1 MTAGDVRGVT
11 AGERFRSWPE
21 IQGNA
26 ARGASGLAALGVAED
41 DSVALM
47 LRNDFATFEVNMAAG
62 QLGAYAVPINWHFT
76 PEEAGY
82 ILADCGAKVLVV
94 HADLY
99 EQIAPG
105 VPAQVKVLIVPVPQ
119 EIAAAYGVPADRQA
133 APAGLETWEAFAARY
148 APNTQPPKLARGSM
162 IYTSGTTG
170 RPKGVRRRPSTP
182 ELQAAAAA
190 EVGRYWGLV
199 ADPSIVVLMNGPMYH
214 SAPAAYGMASARLG
228 LSVVLQARFE
238 AEDMLRLIDRQRVSH
253 MHIVPTMFVRLLR
266 LSDAVKAKYD
276 LSSLRW
282 VTHGAA
288 PCAPAVKRQMIEWWG
303 PVINEYYGATETGIV
318 VWHSSP
324 EAVRKPGTVGHVVD
338 GAMLRI
344 VDDAGRDV
352 KQGEVGEIYVRGPHL
367 SEFTYNNDDAKR
379 REVALGDLVTVGDVG
394 YQDADGYVFLCDR
407 KRDMIISGGVN
418 IYPAE
423 IESVLIQM
431 PGVRDCA
438 VFGIPDEEFGEQI
451 CAHVEPL
458 AGAELEA
465 AGVRG
470 YLGQHLARYKVPRV
484 VEFSAALPREDS
496 GKIFKRKLRAPYW
509 EKAGRSI

>member
-1 MTAGDVRGVT
+1 MTAGVT
-11 AGERFRSWPE
+11 SGERFRSWPE
-21 IQGNA
+21 IQANA
-26 ARGASGLAALGVAED
+26 ARGAGGLKALGVGED

-82 ILADCGAKVLVV
+82 ILSDSRAKVLVG
-94 HADLY
+94 HADVLK
-99 EQIAPG
+99 QIEAG
-105 VPAQVKVLIVPVPQ
+105 VPPGVKVLVVPTPP
-119 EIAAAYGVPADRQA
+119 EIGNAYGVPAERRNA
-133 APAGLETWEAFAARY
+133 AGVSTWDAFVAAS
-148 APNTQPPKLARGSM
+148 APNPEPPRPSRGSM

-170 RPKGVRRRPSTP
+170 RPKGVRRRPATP
-182 ELQAAAAA
+182 DQQAKGA
-190 EVGRYWGLV
+190 EEMGKYWGLV
-199 ADPSIVVLMNGPMYH
+199 ADPSIVVMMNGPMYH
-214 SAPAAYGMASARLG
+214 SAPAAYAMGSARLG
-228 LSVVLQARFE
+228 LSIVLQPRFD
-238 AEDMLRLIDRQRVSH
+238 AEDMLRRIEKHKVSH
-253 MHIVPTMFVRLLR
+253 MHIVPTMLVRLLR
-266 LSDAVKAKYD
+266 LPSEVKKKYA

-282 VTHGAA
+282 ITHGAA

-318 VWHSSP
+318 VWHNSA
-324 EAVRKPGTVGHVVD
+324 EALNKPGTVGRVVD
-338 GAMLRI
+338 GATMRI
-344 VDDAGRDV
+344 VDAEGRDV
-352 KQGEVGEIYVRGPHL
+352 KQGEVGEIYLRGPMPT
-367 SEFTYNNDDAKR
+367 EFTYNNDDAKR
-379 REVALGDLVTVGDVG
+379 REIALGELVTVGDVG
-394 YQDADGYVFLCDR
+394 YQDPDGYLYLCDR

-451 CAHVEPL
+451 CAHIEPL
-458 AGAELEA
+458 AGAA
-465 AGVRG
+465 IDAGGVRA
-470 YLGQHLARYKVPRV
+470 YLAQHLARYKVPKV
-484 VEFSAALPREDS
+484 VELSASLPREDS

>member
-1 MTAGDVRGVT
+1 MEPGVS
-11 AGERFRSWPE
+11 AGERFRSWTE
-21 IQGNA
+21 IVANA
-26 ARGASGLAALGVAED
+26 ARAAGGLAALGVGED
-41 DSVALM
+41 DCVALM
-47 LRNDFATFEVNMAAG
+47 LRNDFPTFEVNMAAS

-82 ILADCGAKVLVV
+82 ILADSGAKILVAHSDLLAQIASGVPAGVKVLVV
-94 HADLY
+94 PTP
-99 EQIAPG
+99 E
-105 VPAQVKVLIVPVPQ
+105 
-119 EIAAAYGVPADRQA
+119 EIAAAYGVPAEKRR
-133 APAGLETWEAFAARY
+133 APEGIETWDGFVAKGP
-148 APNTQPPKLARGSM
+148 PNTQPPKMARGSM

-182 ELQAAAAA
+182 EQQQLAAGEAAK
-190 EVGRYWGLV
+190 YWGIKP
-199 ADPSIVVLMNGPMYH
+199 DPSIVVMMNGPMYH
-214 SAPAAYGMASARLG
+214 SAPAAYGMGSARLG
-228 LSVVLQARFE
+228 LPMVLQARFD
-238 AEDMLRLIDRQRVSH
+238 AEDMLRLIDRHKVSH
-253 MHIVPTMFVRLLR
+253 MHIVPTMLVRLLR
-266 LSDAVKAKYD
+266 LPDAVKRRYD
-276 LSSLRW
+276 VSSLRW
-282 VTHGAA
+282 ITHGAA

-318 VWHSSP
+318 VWHNSQ
-324 EAVRKPGTVGHVVD
+324 EALAKPGTVGHVVD
-338 GAMLRI
+338 GATLRI
-344 VDDAGRDV
+344 VDEQGRDV

-367 SEFTYNNDDAKR
+367 AEFTYNNDDAKR
-379 REVALGDLVTVGDVG
+379 REIALGDLVTVGDVG

-423 IESVLIQM
+423 IESMLIQM

-451 CAHVEPL
+451 CAHVEPQ
-458 AGAELEA
+458 AGAA
-465 AGVRG
+465 IDATAVRG
-470 YLGQHLARYKVPRV
+470 YLAQHLARYKVPKV

>member
-1 MTAGDVRGVT
+1 MTAGVT
-11 AGERFRSWPE
+11 AGERFRSWAD
-21 IQGNA
+21 IQANA
-26 ARGASGLAALGVAED
+26 ARAASGFTVLGLGED

-62 QLGAYAVPINWHFT
+62 QLGIYAVPINWHFT

-82 ILADCGAKVLVV
+82 ILADSGAKVLVA
-94 HADLY
+94 HSDLLA
-99 EQIAPG
+99 QIAGG
-105 VPAQVKVLIVPVPQ
+105 VPETVKVLVVPTPDEV
-119 EIAAAYGVPADRQA
+119 AAAYHVPPEKRRAPRGV
-133 APAGLETWEAFAARY
+133 ETWDAFVARH
-148 APNTQPPKLARGSM
+148 APNAQPPKAARGSM

-170 RPKGVRRRPSTP
+170 RPKGVRRRPSSP
-182 ELQAAAAA
+182 EQQALAAGEAA
-190 EVGRYWGLV
+190 KYWGIKP
-199 ADPSIVVLMNGPMYH
+199 DPSIVVLMNGPMYH
-214 SAPAAYGMASARLG
+214 SAPAAYGMGSARLG
-228 LSVVLQARFE
+228 LNMVLQARFE
-238 AEDMLRLIDRQRVSH
+238 AEDMLRLIDRHKVSH

-266 LSDAVKAKYD
+266 LPDEVKRRYD

-282 VTHGAA
+282 ITHGAA
-288 PCAPAVKRQMIEWWG
+288 PCAPAVKRRMIEWWG

-318 VWHSSP
+318 VWHDSQ
-324 EAVRKPGTVGHVVD
+324 AALAKPGTVGRVVE
-338 GAMLRI
+338 GATMRI
-344 VDDAGRDV
+344 VDAEGRDV
-352 KQGEVGEIYVRGPHL
+352 KQGEVGEIYLRGPHL
-367 SEFTYNNDDAKR
+367 AEFTYNNDDAKR
-379 REVALGDLVTVGDVG
+379 REIALGDLVTVGDVG

-451 CAHVEPL
+451 CAHVEPQ
-458 AGAELEA
+458 AGAAIDA
-465 AGVRG
+465 AAVRG
-470 YLGQHLARYKVPRV
+470 YLGQHLARYKVPKV

>member
-1 MTAGDVRGVT
+1 VT
-11 AGERFRSWPE
+11 AGGRFRSWAD
-21 IQGNA
+21 IQVNA
-26 ARGASGLAALGVAED
+26 ARAASGFAALGLGED

-62 QLGAYAVPINWHFT
+62 QLGIYAVPINWHFT

-82 ILADCGAKVLVV
+82 ILADSGARILVAHSDLLAQIASGVPAGVKVLVV
-94 HADLY
+94 PTP
-99 EQIAPG
+99 E
-105 VPAQVKVLIVPVPQ
+105 
-119 EIAAAYGVPADRQA
+119 EIAAAYGVPAEKRR
-133 APAGLETWEAFAARY
+133 APEGIETWDGFVAKSPA
-148 APNTQPPKLARGSM
+148 NTQPPKMARGSM

-182 ELQAAAAA
+182 ELQALAAGEAA
-190 EVGRYWGLV
+190 KYWGIKP
-199 ADPSIVVLMNGPMYH
+199 DPSIVVLMNGPMYH
-214 SAPAAYGMASARLG
+214 SAPAAYGMGSARLG
-228 LSVVLQARFE
+228 LPMVLQPRFD
-238 AEDMLRLIDRQRVSH
+238 AEDMLRLIDRHKVSH
-253 MHIVPTMFVRLLR
+253 MHIVPTMLVRLLR
-266 LSDAVKAKYD
+266 LPDEVKRRYD
-276 LSSLRW
+276 VSSLRW
-282 VTHGAA
+282 ITHGAA

-318 VWHSSP
+318 VWHDS
-324 EAVRKPGTVGHVVD
+324 EAALAKPGTVGRVVE
-338 GAMLRI
+338 GAVMRI
-344 VDDAGRDV
+344 VDAEGRDV
-352 KQGEVGEIYVRGPHL
+352 KQGEVGEIYLRGPHL
-367 SEFTYNNDDAKR
+367 AEFTYNNDDAKR
-379 REVALGDLVTVGDVG
+379 REIALGDLVTVGDVG

-423 IESVLIQM
+423 IEGVLIQM

-451 CAHVEPL
+451 CAHVEPQ
-458 AGAELEA
+458 AGAA
-465 AGVRG
+465 IDAMAVRG

>member
-1 MTAGDVRGVT
+1 MTALGVT
-11 AGERFRSWPE
+11 AGERFRSWAD
-21 IQGNA
+21 IQANA
-26 ARGASGLAALGVAED
+26 ARAAGGLTALGVGED

-47 LRNDFATFEVNMAAG
+47 LRNDFATFELNMAAG
-62 QLGAYAVPINWHFT
+62 QIGAYAVPINWHFT

-82 ILADCGAKVLVV
+82 ILGDCAAKVLVA
-94 HADLY
+94 HADLLA
-99 EQIAPG
+99 QIAPG
-105 VPAQVKVLIVPVPQ
+105 IPAGVKVLVVPVPA
-119 EIAAAYGVPADRQA
+119 EIGDAYSLPPDRRQA
-133 APAGLETWEAFAARY
+133 PVGLQIWDDFVAASE
-148 APNTQPPKLARGSM
+148 PNTQPPKLSRGSM

-182 ELQAAAAA
+182 EMQLAGMV
-190 EVGRYWGLV
+190 EVGRYWGLTV
-199 ADPSIVVLMNGPMYH
+199 DPSIVVMMNGPMYH
-214 SAPAAYGMASARLG
+214 SAPAAYAMSAARLG
-228 LSVVLQARFE
+228 LNIVLQPRFE
-238 AEDMLRLIDRQRVSH
+238 AEDMLRLIARHKVSH

-266 LSDAVKAKYD
+266 LPDEAKKRYD

-282 VTHGAA
+282 ITHGAA
-288 PCAPAVKRQMIEWWG
+288 PCAPAVKRQMIDWWG

-318 VWHSSP
+318 VWHNS
-324 EAVRKPGTVGHVVD
+324 EQALGKPGTVGKVVA
-338 GAMLRI
+338 GAIMRI
-344 VDDAGRDV
+344 VDEQGRDV
-352 KQGEVGEIYVRGPHL
+352 KQGEVGEIFLRGPNA

-379 REVALGDLVTVGDVG
+379 REIALGELVTVGDVG
-394 YQDADGYVFLCDR
+394 YQDADGYLFLCDR

-423 IESVLIQM
+423 IESALIQM

-458 AGAELEA
+458 AGVAIDA
-465 AGVRG
+465 IAVRA
-470 YLGQHLARYKVPRV
+470 YLGQHVARYKVPKV
-484 VEFSAALPREDS
+484 VEFSSALPREDS

>member
-1 MTAGDVRGVT
+1 MTAGVT
-11 AGERFRSWPE
+11 AGERFRSWAD
-21 IQGNA
+21 IQANA
-26 ARGASGLAALGVAED
+26 ARGAGGFSALGLGED

-47 LRNDFATFEVNMAAG
+47 LRNDFPTFEVNVAAG
-62 QLGAYAVPINWHFT
+62 QLGIYAVPINWHFT

-82 ILADCGAKVLVV
+82 ILADSGAKVLVA
-94 HADLY
+94 HSDLLA
-99 EQIAPG
+99 QIAGG
-105 VPAQVKVLIVPVPQ
+105 VPASVTVLVVPTPE
-119 EIAAAYGVPADRQA
+119 EIAAAYNVPAEKRR
-133 APAGLETWEAFAARY
+133 APEGVETWDAFIARH
-148 APNTQPPKLARGSM
+148 APNAEPPKAARGSM

-182 ELQAAAAA
+182 ELQALAAGEAA
-190 EVGRYWGLV
+190 KYWGIKP
-199 ADPSIVVLMNGPMYH
+199 DPSIVVLMNGPMYH
-214 SAPAAYGMASARLG
+214 SAPAAYGMGSARLG
-228 LSVVLQARFE
+228 LNMVLQARFE
-238 AEDMLRLIDRQRVSH
+238 AEDMLRLIDRHKVSH

-266 LSDAVKAKYD
+266 LPDDVKRRYD
-276 LSSLRW
+276 VSSLRW

-318 VWHSSP
+318 VWHDSQD
-324 EAVRKPGTVGHVVD
+324 ALVKPGTVGRVVE
-338 GAMLRI
+338 GAVMRI
-344 VDDAGRDV
+344 VDAEGRDV
-352 KQGEVGEIYVRGPHL
+352 KQGEVGEIYLRGPHL
-367 SEFTYNNDDAKR
+367 AEFTYNNDDAKR
-379 REVALGDLVTVGDVG
+379 REIALGDLVTVGDVG

-451 CAHVEPL
+451 CAHVEPQ
-458 AGAELEA
+458 AGAA
-465 AGVRG
+465 IDATAVRG
-470 YLGQHLARYKVPRV
+470 YLGRHLARYKVPRV

>member
-1 MTAGDVRGVT
+1 MTAGVT
-11 AGERFRSWPE
+11 AGERFRSWPD
-21 IQGNA
+21 IQANA
-26 ARGASGLAALGVAED
+26 AKGAGGLAALGLSED

-47 LRNDFATFEVNMAAG
+47 LRNDFPTFEVNMAAG
-62 QLGAYAVPINWHFT
+62 QLGVYAVPINWHFT

-82 ILADCGAKVLVV
+82 ILADCGAKVLVA
-94 HADLY
+94 HTDLLA
-99 EQIAPG
+99 QIASGIPEG
-105 VPAQVKVLIVPVPQ
+105 VTVLAVPTPD
-119 EIAAAYGVPADRQA
+119 EIAAAYNVPAEKRR
-133 APAGLETWEAFAARY
+133 APDGVETWDAFVARC
-148 APNTQPPKLARGSM
+148 APNTAPPKLARGSM

-170 RPKGVRRRPSTP
+170 RPKGVRRRPATP
-182 ELQAAAAA
+182 ELQQLAAGEAAK
-190 EVGRYWGLV
+190 YWGV
-199 ADPSIVVLMNGPMYH
+199 KADPSIVVMMNGPMYH
-214 SAPAAYGMASARLG
+214 SAPAAYGMGSARLG
-228 LSVVLQARFE
+228 LNMVLQPRFD
-238 AEDMLRLIDRQRVSH
+238 AEDMLRLIDRHKVSH

-266 LSDAVKAKYD
+266 LPDEVKRRYD

-282 VTHGAA
+282 ITHGAA

-318 VWHSSP
+318 VWHDSQ
-324 EAVRKPGTVGHVVD
+324 EALAKPGTVGHVVD
-338 GAMLRI
+338 GATLRI
-344 VDDAGRDV
+344 VDAEGRDV
-352 KQGEVGEIYVRGPHL
+352 RQGEVGEIYVRGPHL
-367 SEFTYNNDDAKR
+367 AEFTYNNDDAKR
-379 REVALGDLVTVGDVG
+379 REIALGDLVTVGDVG

-451 CAHVEPL
+451 CAHVEPQG
-458 AGAELEA
+458 GAA
-465 AGVRG
+465 IDATAVRA
-470 YLGQHLARYKVPRV
+470 YLGEHLARYKVPRI
-484 VEFSAALPREDS
+484 VEFSTALPREDS